1 MFLKIFYIIFALLY
15 QTVGYTK
22 TSDKNDFNYK
32 YLSSYFSALISFD
45 NQKNNKALEFFESS
59 KYLKKKHNNYLKE
72 YVYSLVLDG
81 QIKKAVNQIKSL
93 RNMKNS
99 NFFEGK
105 LLIVLDLINKKKYV
119 QASKIIKSFN
129 LSNENTYEFIIIKTL
144 ESFNNLFKNK
154 KLQYSTSDFG
164 KLSLIV
170 NAFQNCYLNSNK
182 TDSHFLN
189 LINSAEGDY
198 SRYLF
203 FYLSNVIENKDYKTA
218 KQISKTIEPFSS
230 TLLISQ
236 SKKWIDNENYKKFNK
251 HFSCQNE
258 NDLLSEFFFLISNLY
273 SSQNII
279 ETSNF
284 YLSVSNYLNPKFYFN
299 LSLLAENYY
308 DNDNF
313 DISRE
318 ILEKFSSEDEIYFWY
333 KIKKIAQI
341 ISEEE
346 NDDKSLKY
354 IEDNISDLKQ
364 KSPKILF
371 DLANI
376 YKNFENYKIAIDY
389 YTQVLNQIDKNS
401 NMYADVLY
409 RRGGTYERLK
419 NYSKAD
425 KDLLMSLNIRPDHAY
440 TLNYLSYS
448 WLERNIKI
456 EQAMKMLMRAYEL
469 RENDPYITDSVGWG
483 YYLIGDF
490 INAEK
495 YLRKAVELMPD
506 DPIVND
512 HYGDVLW
519 QLDRKLQ
526 AKYFWEHVL
535 KLEDTE
541 EEMKKDVENKLIDGP
556 RKI

>member
-59 KYLKKKHNNYLKE
+59 KYLKKRHDNYLKE

-93 RNMKNS
+93 RNSKNS

-105 LLIVLDLINKKKYV
+105 LLIVLDLMNKKKYI

-129 LSNENTYEFIIIKTL
+129 VSNENTYEFIIIKTL

-203 FYLSNVIENKDYKTA
+203 FYLSNVIENKNYKTA
-218 KQISKTIEPFSS
+218 QQISKTIEPFSS

-236 SKKWIDNENYKKFNK
+236 SKKWIDNENYKKFSK

-313 DISRE
+313 EISRK

-341 ISEEE
+341 ISEQE

-401 NMYADVLY
+401 NMYADILY

-425 KDLLMSLNIRPDHAY
+425 KDLLMSLKIRPDHAY

-526 AKYFWEHVL
+526 AKYFWEQVL
-535 KLEDTE
+535 ELEDTE
-541 EEMKKDVENKLIDGP
+541 EEMRKDIESKLIDGP

>member
-1 MFLKIFYIIFALLY
+1 MFLKIFYIIFFLLY

-81 QIKKAVNQIKSL
+81 QIKKAVNQIKSS
-93 RNMKNS
+93 RNTKNS

-119 QASKIIKSFN
+119 QASKIIKTFN

-354 IEDNISDLKQ
+354 IEDNISNLKQ

-535 KLEDTE
+535 ELEDTE
-541 EEMKKDVENKLIDGP
+541 EEMKKDIENKLIDGP

>member
-59 KYLKKKHNNYLKE
+59 KYLKKRHDNYLKE

-81 QIKKAVNQIKSL
+81 QIKKAVNQIKSS
-93 RNMKNS
+93 RNSKNS

-105 LLIVLDLINKKKYV
+105 LLIVLDLMNKKKYI
-119 QASKIIKSFN
+119 QASKIIKNFN
-129 LSNENTYEFIIIKTL
+129 VSNENTYEFIIIKTL

-203 FYLSNVIENKDYKTA
+203 FYLSNVIENKNYKTA
-218 KQISKTIEPFSS
+218 QQISKTIEPFSS

-236 SKKWIDNENYKKFNK
+236 SKKWIDNKNYKKFNK

-313 DISRE
+313 EISRK

-341 ISEEE
+341 ISEQE

-401 NMYADVLY
+401 NMYADILY

-425 KDLLMSLNIRPDHAY
+425 KDLLMSLKIRPDHAY

-526 AKYFWEHVL
+526 AKYFWEQVL
-535 KLEDTE
+535 ELEDTE
-541 EEMKKDVENKLIDGP
+541 EEMRKDIESKLIDGP

>member
-81 QIKKAVNQIKSL
+81 QIKKAVNQIKSS
-93 RNMKNS
+93 RNAKNS

-105 LLIVLDLINKKKYV
+105 LLIVLDLMNKKKYA
-119 QASKIIKSFN
+119 QASKIIKTFN

-170 NAFQNCYLNSNK
+170 NAFQNCHLNSNK

-535 KLEDTE
+535 ELEDTE
-541 EEMKKDVENKLIDGP
+541 EEMKKDIENKLIDGP

>member
-81 QIKKAVNQIKSL
+81 QIKKAVNQIKSS

-105 LLIVLDLINKKKYV
+105 LLIVLDLINRKKYV
-119 QASKIIKSFN
+119 QASKIIKTFN

-535 KLEDTE
+535 ELEDTE
-541 EEMKKDVENKLIDGP
+541 EEMKKDIENKLIDGP

>member
-81 QIKKAVNQIKSL
+81 QIKKAVNQIKSS
-93 RNMKNS
+93 RNLKNS

-105 LLIVLDLINKKKYV
+105 LLLVLDLMNKKKYV
-119 QASKIIKSFN
+119 QASKIIKTFN

-333 KIKKIAQI
+333 KIKKIAKI

-354 IEDNISDLKQ
+354 IEDNISGLKQ

-535 KLEDTE
+535 ELEDTE
-541 EEMKKDVENKLIDGP
+541 EEMKKDIENKLIDGP

>member
-59 KYLKKKHNNYLKE
+59 KYLKKRHDNYLKE

-81 QIKKAVNQIKSL
+81 QIKKAVNQIKSS
-93 RNMKNS
+93 RNSKNS
-99 NFFEGK
+99 NFFESK
-105 LLIVLDLINKKKYV
+105 LLIVLDLMNKKKYI

-129 LSNENTYEFIIIKTL
+129 VSNENTYEFIIIKTL

-203 FYLSNVIENKDYKTA
+203 FYLSNVIENKNYKTA
-218 KQISKTIEPFSS
+218 QQISKTIEPFSS

-236 SKKWIDNENYKKFNK
+236 SKKWIDNENYKKFSK

-279 ETSNF
+279 ETSNY

-354 IEDNISDLKQ
+354 IEDNISYLKQ

-425 KDLLMSLNIRPDHAY
+425 KDLLMSLKIRPDHAY

-456 EQAMKMLMRAYEL
+456 EQAMQMLMRAYEL

-535 KLEDTE
+535 ELEDTE
-541 EEMKKDVENKLIDGP
+541 EEMKKDIENKLIDGP

>member
-81 QIKKAVNQIKSL
+81 QIKKAVNQIKSS

-105 LLIVLDLINKKKYV
+105 LLIVLDLMNKKKYV
-119 QASKIIKSFN
+119 QASKIIKTFN

-170 NAFQNCYLNSNK
+170 NAFQNCHLNSNK

-346 NDDKSLKY
+346 NDDKSLNY
-354 IEDNISDLKQ
+354 IEDNISNLKQ

-535 KLEDTE
+535 ELEDTE
-541 EEMKKDVENKLIDGP
+541 EEMKKDIENKLIDGP

>member
-1 MFLKIFYIIFALLY
+1 MFLKIFYIIFFLLY

-81 QIKKAVNQIKSL
+81 QIKKAVNQIKSS

-154 KLQYSTSDFG
+154 KLQHSTSDFG

-341 ISEEE
+341 ISDEE

-354 IEDNISDLKQ
+354 IEDNISDLKK

-535 KLEDTE
+535 ELEDTE
-541 EEMKKDVENKLIDGP
+541 EEMKKDIENKLIDGP

>member
-1 MFLKIFYIIFALLY
+1 MFLKIFCFIILILY
-15 QTVGYTK
+15 QTNLYSK
-22 TSDKNDFNYK
+22 AANEKEFNQK
-32 YLSSYFSALISFD
+32 YLSNYLSALLSFD
-45 NQKNNKALEFFESS
+45 NQKNNDALKFFENS
-59 KYLKKKHNNYLKE
+59 KILIQSHDSFLQE
-72 YVYSLVLDG
+72 YVFSLLLDG
-81 QIKKAVNQIKSL
+81 QVKKAIKQV
-93 RNMKNS
+93 KYS
-99 NFFEGK
+99 NTSIGGDFFEGNL
-105 LLIVLDLINKKKYV
+105 LLILDSINKKKFKQAALKLKKLEKFKEDDSYKFIIYSSLKSYIDLFIYKKSDIVEQFGKLDLINM
-119 QASKIIKSFN
+119 
-129 LSNENTYEFIIIKTL
+129 
-144 ESFNNLFKNK
+144 
-154 KLQYSTSDFG
+154 
-164 KLSLIV
+164 
-170 NAFQNCYLNSNK
+170 AFQNCYLNSKK
-182 TDSHFLN
+182 TEPYFLN
-189 LINSAEGDY
+189 LINDPQSDY
-198 SRYLF
+198 SRYTF
-203 FYLSNVIENKDYKTA
+203 FYLSNKVSNNDFVTVDNFA
-218 KQISKTIEPFSS
+218 KTIDPLRSS
-230 TLLISQ
+230 LLISQ
-236 SKKWIDNENYKKFNK
+236 VKKWIDEKKYKKLTQ

-258 NDLLSEFFFLISNLY
+258 NDILSEFFFLISNLY

-354 IEDNISDLKQ
+354 IEDNISHLKQ

-371 DLANI
+371 ELANI

-409 RRGGTYERLK
+409 RRGGTYKRLK

-425 KDLLMSLNIRPDHAY
+425 KDLLMSLKIRPDHAY

-535 KLEDTE
+535 ELEDTE
-541 EEMKKDVENKLIDGP
+541 EEMKKDIENKLIDGP

>member
-81 QIKKAVNQIKSL
+81 QIKKAVNQIKSS
-93 RNMKNS
+93 RNTKNS

-105 LLIVLDLINKKKYV
+105 LLIVLDLMNKKKYV
-119 QASKIIKSFN
+119 QASKIIKTFN

-456 EQAMKMLMRAYEL
+456 EQAMKMLIRAYEL

-535 KLEDTE
+535 ELEDTE
-541 EEMKKDVENKLIDGP
+541 EEMKKDIENKLIDGP

>member
-81 QIKKAVNQIKSL
+81 QIKKAVNQIKSS
-93 RNMKNS
+93 RNTKNS

-105 LLIVLDLINKKKYV
+105 LLIVLDLMNKKKYV
-119 QASKIIKSFN
+119 QASKIIKTFN

-154 KLQYSTSDFG
+154 KLQYSTGDFG

-258 NDLLSEFFFLISNLY
+258 NDILSEFFFLISNLY

-354 IEDNISDLKQ
+354 IEDNISYLKQ

-425 KDLLMSLNIRPDHAY
+425 KDLLMSLKIRPDHAY

-535 KLEDTE
+535 ELEDTE
-541 EEMKKDVENKLIDGP
+541 EEMKKDIENKLIDGP

>member
-81 QIKKAVNQIKSL
+81 QIKKAVNQIKSS
-93 RNMKNS
+93 RNTKNS

-105 LLIVLDLINKKKYV
+105 LLIVLDLMNKKKYV
-119 QASKIIKSFN
+119 QASKIIKTFN

-354 IEDNISDLKQ
+354 IEDNISNLKQ

-425 KDLLMSLNIRPDHAY
+425 KDLLMSLKIRPDHAY

-535 KLEDTE
+535 ELEDTE
-541 EEMKKDVENKLIDGP
+541 EEMKKDIENKLIDGP

>member
-1 MFLKIFYIIFALLY
+1 MFLKIFYIIIALLY
-15 QTVGYTK
+15 QSVGYTK

-81 QIKKAVNQIKSL
+81 QIKKAVNQIKSS

-105 LLIVLDLINKKKYV
+105 LLIVLDLINRKKYV
-119 QASKIIKSFN
+119 QASKIIKTFN

-182 TDSHFLN
+182 TESHFLN

-313 DISRE
+313 DISRK
-318 ILEKFSSEDEIYFWY
+318 ILEKLSSEDEIYFWY

-341 ISEEE
+341 ISQEE

-354 IEDNISDLKQ
+354 IEDNIFDLKQ

-535 KLEDTE
+535 ELEDTE
-541 EEMKKDVENKLIDGP
+541 EEMKKDIENKLIDGP

>member
-59 KYLKKKHNNYLKE
+59 KYLKKRHDNYLKE

-81 QIKKAVNQIKSL
+81 QIKKAVNQIKSS
-93 RNMKNS
+93 RNSKNS

-105 LLIVLDLINKKKYV
+105 LLIVLDLMNKKKYI

-129 LSNENTYEFIIIKTL
+129 VSNENTYEFIIIKTL
-144 ESFNNLFKNK
+144 ESFNYLFKNK

-203 FYLSNVIENKDYKTA
+203 FYLSNVIENKNYKTA
-218 KQISKTIEPFSS
+218 QQISKTIEPFSS

-236 SKKWIDNENYKKFNK
+236 SKKWIDNENYKKFSK

-313 DISRE
+313 EISRK

-341 ISEEE
+341 ISEQE
-346 NDDKSLKY
+346 NDDKSLNY

-401 NMYADVLY
+401 NMYADILY

-425 KDLLMSLNIRPDHAY
+425 KDLLMSLKIRPDHAY

-526 AKYFWEHVL
+526 AKYFWEQVL
-535 KLEDTE
+535 ELEDTE
-541 EEMKKDVENKLIDGP
+541 EEMRKDIESKLIDGP

>member
-81 QIKKAVNQIKSL
+81 QIKKAVNQIKSS
-93 RNMKNS
+93 RNTKNS

-105 LLIVLDLINKKKYV
+105 LLIVLDLMNKKKYV
-119 QASKIIKSFN
+119 QASKIIKTFN
-129 LSNENTYEFIIIKTL
+129 LSNENTYEFIIFKTL

-258 NDLLSEFFFLISNLY
+258 NDILSEFFFLISNLY

-354 IEDNISDLKQ
+354 IEDNISYLKQ

-425 KDLLMSLNIRPDHAY
+425 KDLLMSLKIRPDHAY

-535 KLEDTE
+535 ELEDTE
-541 EEMKKDVENKLIDGP
+541 EEMKKDIENKLIDGP

>member
-59 KYLKKKHNNYLKE
+59 KYLKKRHDNYLKE

-81 QIKKAVNQIKSL
+81 QIKKAVNQIKSS
-93 RNMKNS
+93 RNSKNS

-105 LLIVLDLINKKKYV
+105 LLIVLDLMNKKKYI

-129 LSNENTYEFIIIKTL
+129 VSNENTYEFIIIKTL

-164 KLSLIV
+164 KFSLIV

-203 FYLSNVIENKDYKTA
+203 FYLSNVIENKNYKTA
-218 KQISKTIEPFSS
+218 QQISKTIEPFSS

-313 DISRE
+313 EISRK

-341 ISEEE
+341 ISEQE
-346 NDDKSLKY
+346 NDDKSLNY

-401 NMYADVLY
+401 NMYADILY

-425 KDLLMSLNIRPDHAY
+425 KDLLMSLKIRPDHAY

-526 AKYFWEHVL
+526 AKYFWEQVL
-535 KLEDTE
+535 ELEDTE
-541 EEMKKDVENKLIDGP
+541 EEMRKDIESKLIDGP

>member
-1 MFLKIFYIIFALLY
+1 M
-15 QTVGYTK
+15 
-22 TSDKNDFNYK
+22 
-32 YLSSYFSALISFD
+32 
-45 NQKNNKALEFFESS
+45 
-59 KYLKKKHNNYLKE
+59 
-72 YVYSLVLDG
+72 
-81 QIKKAVNQIKSL
+81 
-93 RNMKNS
+93 
-99 NFFEGK
+99 
-105 LLIVLDLINKKKYV
+105 
-119 QASKIIKSFN
+119 
-129 LSNENTYEFIIIKTL
+129 
-144 ESFNNLFKNK
+144 
-154 KLQYSTSDFG
+154 
-164 KLSLIV
+164 
-170 NAFQNCYLNSNK
+170 
-182 TDSHFLN
+182 
-189 LINSAEGDY
+189 
-198 SRYLF
+198 
-203 FYLSNVIENKDYKTA
+203 
-218 KQISKTIEPFSS
+218 
-230 TLLISQ
+230 ISQ

-258 NDLLSEFFFLISNLY
+258 NDILSEFFFLISNLY

-308 DNDNF
+308 DNNNF

-354 IEDNISDLKQ
+354 IEDNISYLKQ

-535 KLEDTE
+535 ELEDTE
-541 EEMKKDVENKLIDGP
+541 EEMKKDIENKLIDGP

>member
-81 QIKKAVNQIKSL
+81 QIKKAVNQIKSS
-93 RNMKNS
+93 RNTKNS

-105 LLIVLDLINKKKYV
+105 LLIVLDLMNKKKYV
-119 QASKIIKSFN
+119 QASKIIKTFN
-129 LSNENTYEFIIIKTL
+129 LSNENTYEFIIFKTL

-535 KLEDTE
+535 ELEDTE
-541 EEMKKDVENKLIDGP
+541 EEMKKDIENKLIDGP

>member
-81 QIKKAVNQIKSL
+81 QIKKAVNQIKSS
-93 RNMKNS
+93 RNTKNS

-105 LLIVLDLINKKKYV
+105 LLIVLDLMNKKKYV
-119 QASKIIKSFN
+119 QASKIIKNFN

-354 IEDNISDLKQ
+354 IEVNISDLKQ

-535 KLEDTE
+535 ELEDTE
-541 EEMKKDVENKLIDGP
+541 EEMKKDIENKLIDGP

>member
-1 MFLKIFYIIFALLY
+1 MFLKVFYIIFALLY

-81 QIKKAVNQIKSL
+81 QIKKAVNQIKSSH
-93 RNMKNS
+93 NTKNS

-105 LLIVLDLINKKKYV
+105 LLIVLDLMNKKKYV
-119 QASKIIKSFN
+119 QASKIIKTFN

-154 KLQYSTSDFG
+154 KLQHSTSDFG

-279 ETSNF
+279 ETSNY

-354 IEDNISDLKQ
+354 IEDNISNLKQ

-535 KLEDTE
+535 ELEDTE
-541 EEMKKDVENKLIDGP
+541 EEMKKDIENKLIDGP

>member
-81 QIKKAVNQIKSL
+81 QIKKAVNQIKSS
-93 RNMKNS
+93 REMKNS

-119 QASKIIKSFN
+119 QASKIIKTFN

-535 KLEDTE
+535 ELEDTE
-541 EEMKKDVENKLIDGP
+541 EEMKKDIENKLIDGP

>member
-81 QIKKAVNQIKSL
+81 QIKKAVNQIKSS
-93 RNMKNS
+93 RNTKNS

-105 LLIVLDLINKKKYV
+105 LLIVLDLMNKKKYV
-119 QASKIIKSFN
+119 QASKIIKTFN
-129 LSNENTYEFIIIKTL
+129 LSNENTYEFIIFKTL

-154 KLQYSTSDFG
+154 KLQHSTSDFG

-354 IEDNISDLKQ
+354 IEDNISYLKQ

-425 KDLLMSLNIRPDHAY
+425 KDLLMSLKIRPDHAY

-469 RENDPYITDSVGWG
+469 REDDPYITDSVGWG

-535 KLEDTE
+535 ELEDTE
-541 EEMKKDVENKLIDGP
+541 EEMKKDIENKLIDGP

>member
-81 QIKKAVNQIKSL
+81 QIKKAVNQIKSS

-105 LLIVLDLINKKKYV
+105 LLTVLDLMNKKKYV
-119 QASKIIKSFN
+119 QASKIIKTFN

-144 ESFNNLFKNK
+144 ESFNNIFKNK
-154 KLQYSTSDFG
+154 KLQYSKSDFG

-218 KQISKTIEPFSS
+218 KQISKTIESFSS

-279 ETSNF
+279 EISNF

-318 ILEKFSSEDEIYFWY
+318 ILEKLSSEDEIYFWY

-341 ISEEE
+341 ISKEE

-469 RENDPYITDSVGWG
+469 REHDPYITDSVGWG

-535 KLEDTE
+535 ELEDTE
-541 EEMKKDVENKLIDGP
+541 EEMKKDIENKLIDGP

>member
-81 QIKKAVNQIKSL
+81 QIKKAVNQIKSS
-93 RNMKNS
+93 RNTKNS

-105 LLIVLDLINKKKYV
+105 LLIVLDLMNKKKYV
-119 QASKIIKSFN
+119 QASKIIKTFN
-129 LSNENTYEFIIIKTL
+129 LSNENTYEFIIFKTL

-170 NAFQNCYLNSNK
+170 NAFQNCHLNSNK

-236 SKKWIDNENYKKFNK
+236 SKKWIDNENYKNFNK

-258 NDLLSEFFFLISNLY
+258 NDILSEFFFLISNLY

-354 IEDNISDLKQ
+354 IEDNISYLKQ

-376 YKNFENYKIAIDY
+376 YRNFENYKIAIDY

-519 QLDRKLQ
+519 QRDRKLQ

-535 KLEDTE
+535 ELEDTE
-541 EEMKKDVENKLIDGP
+541 EEMKKEIENKLIDGP

>member
-81 QIKKAVNQIKSL
+81 QIKKAVNQIKSS

-535 KLEDTE
+535 ELEDTE
-541 EEMKKDVENKLIDGP
+541 EEMKKDIENKLIDGP

>member
-81 QIKKAVNQIKSL
+81 QIKKAVNQIKSS
-93 RNMKNS
+93 RNTKNL

-105 LLIVLDLINKKKYV
+105 LLIVLDLMNKKKYV
-119 QASKIIKSFN
+119 QASKIIKTFN

-535 KLEDTE
+535 ELEDTE
-541 EEMKKDVENKLIDGP
+541 EEMKKDIENKLIDGP

>member
-15 QTVGYTK
+15 QTAGYTK

-81 QIKKAVNQIKSL
+81 QIKKAVNQIKSS
-93 RNMKNS
+93 RNTKNS

-105 LLIVLDLINKKKYV
+105 LLIVLDLMNKKKYV
-119 QASKIIKSFN
+119 QASKIIKTFN

-535 KLEDTE
+535 ELEDTE
-541 EEMKKDVENKLIDGP
+541 EEMKKDIENKLIDGP

>member
-81 QIKKAVNQIKSL
+81 QIKKAVNQIKSS
-93 RNMKNS
+93 RNTKNS

-535 KLEDTE
+535 ELEDTE
-541 EEMKKDVENKLIDGP
+541 EEMKKDIENKLIDGP

>member
-81 QIKKAVNQIKSL
+81 QIKKAVNQIKSSS
-93 RNMKNS
+93 NTKNS

-105 LLIVLDLINKKKYV
+105 LLIVLDLMNKKKYV
-119 QASKIIKSFN
+119 QASKIIKTFN
-129 LSNENTYEFIIIKTL
+129 LSNENTYEFIIFKTL

-170 NAFQNCYLNSNK
+170 NAFQSCHLNSNK

-251 HFSCQNE
+251 HSSCQNE
-258 NDLLSEFFFLISNLY
+258 NDILSEFFFLISNLY

-354 IEDNISDLKQ
+354 IEDNISYLKQ

-425 KDLLMSLNIRPDHAY
+425 KDLLMSLKIRPDHAY

-535 KLEDTE
+535 ELEDTE
-541 EEMKKDVENKLIDGP
+541 EEMKKDIENKLIDGP

>member
-81 QIKKAVNQIKSL
+81 QIKKAVNQIKSS
-93 RNMKNS
+93 RNTKNS

-105 LLIVLDLINKKKYV
+105 LLIVLDLMNKKKYV
-119 QASKIIKSFN
+119 QASKIIKTFN

-218 KQISKTIEPFSS
+218 KQISKTIDTFSS

-236 SKKWIDNENYKKFNK
+236 SKEWIDNEYYKKFNK

-354 IEDNISDLKQ
+354 IEDNISYLKQ

-425 KDLLMSLNIRPDHAY
+425 KDLLMSLKIRPDHAY

-535 KLEDTE
+535 ELEDTE
-541 EEMKKDVENKLIDGP
+541 EEMKKDIENKLIDGP

>member
-15 QTVGYTK
+15 QTAGYTK

-81 QIKKAVNQIKSL
+81 QIKKAVNQIKSS
-93 RNMKNS
+93 RNTKNS

-105 LLIVLDLINKKKYV
+105 LLIVLDLMNKKKYV
-119 QASKIIKSFN
+119 QASKIIKTFN

-258 NDLLSEFFFLISNLY
+258 NDILSEFFFLISNLY

-354 IEDNISDLKQ
+354 IEDNISYLKQ

-425 KDLLMSLNIRPDHAY
+425 KDLLMSLKIRPDHAY

-469 RENDPYITDSVGWG
+469 RENDPFITDSVGWG

-535 KLEDTE
+535 ELEDTE
-541 EEMKKDVENKLIDGP
+541 EEMKKDIENKLIDGP

>member
-59 KYLKKKHNNYLKE
+59 KYLKKRHDNYLKE

-81 QIKKAVNQIKSL
+81 QIKKAVNQIKSS
-93 RNMKNS
+93 RNSKNS

-105 LLIVLDLINKKKYV
+105 LLIVLDLMNKKKYI

-129 LSNENTYEFIIIKTL
+129 VSNENTYEFIIIKTL

-203 FYLSNVIENKDYKTA
+203 FYLSNVIENKNYKTA
-218 KQISKTIEPFSS
+218 QQISKTIEPFSS

-236 SKKWIDNENYKKFNK
+236 SKKWIDNENYKKFSK

-313 DISRE
+313 EISRK

-341 ISEEE
+341 ISEQE
-346 NDDKSLKY
+346 NDDKSLNY

-401 NMYADVLY
+401 NMYADILY

-425 KDLLMSLNIRPDHAY
+425 KDLLMSLKIRPDHAY

-526 AKYFWEHVL
+526 AKYFWEQVL
-535 KLEDTE
+535 ELEDTE
-541 EEMKKDVENKLIDGP
+541 EEMRKDIESKLIDGP

>member
-15 QTVGYTK
+15 QTIGYTK

-72 YVYSLVLDG
+72 YVYSLALDG
-81 QIKKAVNQIKSL
+81 QIKKAVNQIKSS

-535 KLEDTE
+535 ELEDTE
-541 EEMKKDVENKLIDGP
+541 EEMKKDIENKLIDGP

>member
-59 KYLKKKHNNYLKE
+59 KYLKKRHDNYLKE

-81 QIKKAVNQIKSL
+81 QIKKAVNQIKSS
-93 RNMKNS
+93 RNSKNS

-105 LLIVLDLINKKKYV
+105 LLIVLDLMNKKKYI
-119 QASKIIKSFN
+119 QASKIIKNFN
-129 LSNENTYEFIIIKTL
+129 VSNENTYEFIIIKTL

-218 KQISKTIEPFSS
+218 QQISKTIEPFSS

-236 SKKWIDNENYKKFNK
+236 SKKWIDNENYKKFSK

-313 DISRE
+313 EISRK

-341 ISEEE
+341 ISEQE

-401 NMYADVLY
+401 NMYADILY

-425 KDLLMSLNIRPDHAY
+425 KDLLMSLKIRPDHAY

-526 AKYFWEHVL
+526 AKYFWEQVL
-535 KLEDTE
+535 ELEDTE
-541 EEMKKDVENKLIDGP
+541 EEMRKDIESKLIDGP

>member
-81 QIKKAVNQIKSL
+81 QIKKAVNQIKSS

-354 IEDNISDLKQ
+354 IEDNISYLKQ

-376 YKNFENYKIAIDY
+376 YKNFENYKVAIDY

-535 KLEDTE
+535 ELEDTE
-541 EEMKKDVENKLIDGP
+541 EEMKKDIENKLIDGP

>member
-1 MFLKIFYIIFALLY
+1 MFLKFFFIIFALIY
-15 QTVGYTK
+15 QTTGYTK
-22 TSDKNDFNYK
+22 TNDKNDFNYK
-32 YLSSYFSALISFD
+32 FLSSYFSALISFD

-81 QIKKAVNQIKSL
+81 QIKKAVNQIKSS
-93 RNMKNS
+93 RNTKNS

-105 LLIVLDLINKKKYV
+105 LLIVLDLMNKKKYV
-119 QASKIIKSFN
+119 QASKIIKTFN

-535 KLEDTE
+535 ELEDTE
-541 EEMKKDVENKLIDGP
+541 EEMKKDIENKLIDGP

>member
-1 MFLKIFYIIFALLY
+1 MFLKIFYIIFFLLY

-81 QIKKAVNQIKSL
+81 Q
-93 RNMKNS
+93 
-99 NFFEGK
+99 
-105 LLIVLDLINKKKYV
+105 
-119 QASKIIKSFN
+119 
-129 LSNENTYEFIIIKTL
+129 
-144 ESFNNLFKNK
+144 
-154 KLQYSTSDFG
+154 
-164 KLSLIV
+164 
-170 NAFQNCYLNSNK
+170 K

-236 SKKWIDNENYKKFNK
+236 SKEWIDNENYKKFNN

-318 ILEKFSSEDEIYFWY
+318 ILEKFSSEDE
-333 KIKKIAQI
+333 
-341 ISEEE
+341 
-346 NDDKSLKY
+346 
-354 IEDNISDLKQ
+354 
-364 KSPKILF
+364 
-371 DLANI
+371 
-376 YKNFENYKIAIDY
+376 
-389 YTQVLNQIDKNS
+389 T
-401 NMYADVLY
+401 
-409 RRGGTYERLK
+409 
-419 NYSKAD
+419 
-425 KDLLMSLNIRPDHAY
+425 
-440 TLNYLSYS
+440 
-448 WLERNIKI
+448 
-456 EQAMKMLMRAYEL
+456 
-469 RENDPYITDSVGWG
+469 
-483 YYLIGDF
+483 
-490 INAEK
+490 
-495 YLRKAVELMPD
+495 
-506 DPIVND
+506 
-512 HYGDVLW
+512 
-519 QLDRKLQ
+519 
-526 AKYFWEHVL
+526 
-535 KLEDTE
+535 
-541 EEMKKDVENKLIDGP
+541 
-556 RKI
+556 

>member
-15 QTVGYTK
+15 QTVGHTK

-81 QIKKAVNQIKSL
+81 QIKKAVNQIKSS
-93 RNMKNS
+93 RNTKNS

-105 LLIVLDLINKKKYV
+105 LLIVLDLMNKKKYV
-119 QASKIIKSFN
+119 QASKIIKTFN

-154 KLQYSTSDFG
+154 KLQHSTSDFG

-236 SKKWIDNENYKKFNK
+236 SKKWIDNENYKKFKK

-354 IEDNISDLKQ
+354 IEDNISYLKQ

-535 KLEDTE
+535 ELEDTE
-541 EEMKKDVENKLIDGP
+541 EEMKKDIENKLIDGP